1 MSEIN
6 GGKIM
11 ILVTDSGA
19 DLLEEEAKEMGLQLV
34 PITASFKEMQFT
46 ANSKESFEHF
56 YRELERREELPISS
70 QPSPSDYTK
79 IYEMASKK
87 DEEVLVITISSK
99 LSGTYNCAQLAKEIV
114 GYEKVYIVDSLQ
126 ASTSQRLL
134 VLYAIRLIQGGKDI
148 AMIVH
153 ELERVRHKI
162 VLTGMP
168 ETLLYLKK
176 GGRISPVIAGIGET
190 LNIKPILLL
199 EDGMIVSRKKV
210 RGSKAGIKEM
220 QHIISDYRID
230 ERMPVLFGHSN
241 NEEKGEAF
249 MKEIMSSLP
258 QTKGELYAVG
268 PAIGTHIGPNAL
280 LMAFMIV

>member
-1 MSEIN
+1 
-6 GGKIM
+6 M
-11 ILVTDSGA
+11 ILVTDSGS
-19 DLLEEEAKEMGLQLV
+19 DILEEEAKEMGLQLV
-34 PITASFKEMQFT
+34 PITASFKEVQFT
-46 ANSKESFEHF
+46 SNSKESFEHF
-56 YRELERREELPISS
+56 YRELEMREELPISS
-70 QPSPSDYTK
+70 QPAPSEYTK
-79 IYEMASKK
+79 IYELAKEK

-114 GYEKVYIVDSLQ
+114 SYEKVYIVDSLQ

-134 VLYAIRLIQGGKDI
+134 VMYAMRLIQSGKDI
-148 AMIVH
+148 LEIVDD
-153 ELERVRHKI
+153 LEKAKHKI

-190 LNIKPILLL
+190 LNIKPVLLL
-199 EDGMIVSRKKV
+199 ENGMIVSRKKV

-220 QHIISDYRID
+220 QHIISEYRLD

-249 MKEIMSSLP
+249 MKEIMTNLP
-258 QTKGELYAVG
+258 HDKGTVYAVG

-280 LMAFMIV
+280 LMAFMII